1 MRAGGAEEESALRAR
16 NQTGATALHEAV
28 RHRRAGVVDLL
39 MTEAPH
45 LSSVDGD
52 DGVSPLYLAAATH
65 SVQTVHALLRP
76 SENGTPSPASF
87 SGPEGR
93 TALHIAATVS
103 EVIVQAILSW
113 QTQGP
118 TLLAAVDSSGR
129 TPLHFAALSRKF
141 DIAKRLLDD
150 HASLEL
156 ASISDNN
163 GSFPIH
169 IPAMKGD
176 TRTLC
181 ELIKR
186 CPGYYEL
193 VDNQGRNLLH
203 CAIKHGQDSVV
214 RHICQND
221 KLAMLLNAT
230 DCEGNTPLHLA
241 VECGNPRIVSLLLA
255 TLSVCM
261 GITNKDGLTAR
272 DLCWI
277 AIAPRQSNYFLD
289 PYIIAAD
296 CLWWLR
302 APCTLE
308 GRIRAE
314 DKLATK
320 NAAEKQHSMTKSG
333 TIASVLIAT
342 VAFTAAFTVPGGFV
356 ADDHALAGTAI
367 LARHFAFRAFVVSDT
382 MAFVCSVVATCF
394 HIYGAAQTIPRS
406 HRGWYN
412 RLASGLVPVASQF
425 MIAAFAFG
433 FHLILGSANRW
444 LIVLVYTLS
453 LASLLSCFPSI
464 WAPFHL
470 GLGKAIWRRAG
481 WRGLV
486 NIHERPSSLRQLLPF
501 FIRSFLFENVR
512 RSLFVLL
519 IAATFVVAIVLSIA
533 LPNY

>member
-1 MRAGGAEEESALRAR
+1 MPLGWP
-16 NQTGATALHEAV
+16 
-28 RHRRAGVVDLL
+28 RHSGS
-39 MTEAPH
+39 T
-45 LSSVDGD
+45 
-52 DGVSPLYLAAATH
+52 VSPGLDIPWNRSTPRSPAPCSPRLTVVAAAADAASSPLSRPITRAQTVGFSAKSRSVTSPRTQAAATTA
-65 SVQTVHALLRP
+65 Q
-76 SENGTPSPASF
+76 SELDG
-87 SGPEGR
+87 G
-93 TALHIAATVS
+93 TALAIPTSDKSLPACPVQLRSNLQA
-103 EVIVQAILSW
+103 VIVQAILSW

-277 AIAPRQSNYFLD
+277 AIAPRQSNYFLVWDAQERLPRWTQHAYLTTNCTKFTLLLD
-289 PYIIAAD
+289 PFVLSSLLPSLCRTSHSSAAVSNLSAARTGTTVLSPVLTAVDIAAGPEAIVVRPTT
-296 CLWWLR
+296 LR
-302 APCTLE
+302 LP
-308 GRIRAE
+308 
-314 DKLATK
+314 LALYVFDRMSDPVFCDLF
-320 NAAEKQHSMTKSG
+320 AEKAMNSD
-333 TIASVLIAT
+333 ASS
-342 VAFTAAFTVPGGFV
+342 
-356 ADDHALAGTAI
+356 DDEYGPIELDKRIKAKC
-367 LARHFAFRAFVVSDT
+367 FDSSD
-382 MAFVCSVVATCF
+382 SD
-394 HIYGAAQTIPRS
+394 
-406 HRGWYN
+406 
-412 RLASGLVPVASQF
+412 
-425 MIAAFAFG
+425 
-433 FHLILGSANRW
+433 
-444 LIVLVYTLS
+444 
-453 LASLLSCFPSI
+453 
-464 WAPFHL
+464 
-470 GLGKAIWRRAG
+470 
-481 WRGLV
+481 
-486 NIHERPSSLRQLLPF
+486 E
-501 FIRSFLFENVR
+501 
-512 RSLFVLL
+512 
-519 IAATFVVAIVLSIA
+519 
-533 LPNY
+533 